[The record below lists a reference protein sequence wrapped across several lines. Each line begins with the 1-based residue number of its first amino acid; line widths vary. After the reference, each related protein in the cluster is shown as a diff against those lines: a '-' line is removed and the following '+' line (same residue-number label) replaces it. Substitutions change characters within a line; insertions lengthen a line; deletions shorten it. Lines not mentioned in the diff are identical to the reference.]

1 MCALPRPQETVP
13 FPFERLFPVPHPY
26 AIVTFALALLP
37 LTIAPG
43 ASLTLLI
50 QQVAEDGRR
59 QAWSVILGTTTG
71 IYAHATLAAVGLSA
85 LVMSSQRAFTAV
97 QLTGAVFLVGL
108 GIWTWRSAG
117 PTAAGQPS
125 RRRWPAWASSTYSKA
140 LMMNLLNPKAVSIY
154 LILAPQFIRSG
165 HQFAAQMLSLAT
177 VHAVMTALW
186 LGGWTFLV
194 EKAAHITRTPRFKI
208 ALTRVTAVV
217 FIALGVRAALS

>member
-1 MCALPRPQETVP
+1 
-13 FPFERLFPVPHPY
+13 VPHPY

-50 QQVAEDGRR
+50 QQVAEEGRG
-59 QAWSVILGTTTG
+59 QAWSVILGTGTG
-71 IYAHATLAAVGLSA
+71 IYTHATLAAVGLSA
-85 LVMSSQRAFTAV
+85 LVTSSQRAFTAV

-108 GIWTWRSAG
+108 GIWTWRGAG
-117 PTAAGQPS
+117 RTAAGTP
-125 RRRWPAWASSTYSKA
+125 RRRRPTWASSTYSKA

-154 LILAPQFIRSG
+154 LVLTPQFIRSG
-165 HQFAAQMLSLAT
+165 GHFATQMLALAT
-177 VHAVMTALW
+177 VHVAMTALW

-194 EKAAHITRTPRFKI
+194 EKAAHIARTPRFKI
-208 ALTRVTAVV
+208 VLTRVTAVV